1 MSFNYE
7 IRNGTIVTPDRSR
20 PRKDSTDDSWL
31 APADYDDLLE
41 TNSTGSGSDVDEG
54 DENASCGLTRKLT
67 IDDIKRNQ
75 RRRRRTRSRSNDD
88 DENQLFS
95 LPPTVDDSY
104 ETKPVGGLQGAVAPI
119 GKGLSQYKWKCLQQQ
134 KERDSFQR
142 QASQSIAKFGY
153 FV

>member
-1 MSFNYE
+1 MSFSYE

-20 PRKDSTDDSWL
+20 PRKDSTDSWL

-41 TNSTGSGSDVDEG
+41 TNSTGSSCDVDEG